1 MAFENKKSSISKI
14 LQETKQVAGNP
25 RGVDFGGH
33 ERTKQYQFSLQPSV
47 REKLNQIASE
57 KGYRSASS
65 FLNELIKNM

>member
-14 LQETKQVAGNP
+14 LQETKQVAGNS